1 ALENAGVKIFVTSGE
16 KHINLYEMLDVL
28 GGKGVSSLLIEGG
41 GEVNASFIENKLIDK
56 LILYIAPK
64 MIGGR
69 MAPSFVEGAGIT
81 KMQDAIE
88 FKDISFTQVGKDYRF
103 IGYPEYRKGEK

>member
-16 KHINLYEMLDVL
+16 KHINLYEMLDIL
-28 GGKGVSSLLIEGG
+28 GQKGVSSLLIEGG
-41 GEVNASFIENKLIDK
+41 GEVNASFIENELMDK
-56 LILYIAPK
+56 LILYFAPK
-64 MIGGR
+64 IIGGR
-69 MAPSFVEGAGIT
+69 LAPSFVEGTGIT

-103 IGYPEYRKGEK
+103 IGYPEYRKDEE